1 MKTIKL
7 GLISLSILLFSQV
20 LNAQNNSS
28 KLSFRA
34 GLNSAQLDFGGF
46 KVDPIIGVNIGASY
60 ELLNLSDKIIL
71 RPEIMFSQQG
81 FSILTDAIGN
91 NSYIKVNQKTN
102 LNYLTLPVNLDFQID
117 KKFSIVAGPYIGLL
131 LNKNSLK
138 DIDLQDDDSK
148 STDFGFNA
156 GINYAIT
163 NRIKVDVRY
172 LAGSNILKTTGDFIE
187 LEANNKVWQFGIILK
202 P

>member
-138 DIDLQDDDSK
+138 DID
-148 STDFGFNA
+148 
-156 GINYAIT
+156 
-163 NRIKVDVRY
+163 
-172 LAGSNILKTTGDFIE
+172 
-187 LEANNKVWQFGIILK
+187 
-202 P
+202 